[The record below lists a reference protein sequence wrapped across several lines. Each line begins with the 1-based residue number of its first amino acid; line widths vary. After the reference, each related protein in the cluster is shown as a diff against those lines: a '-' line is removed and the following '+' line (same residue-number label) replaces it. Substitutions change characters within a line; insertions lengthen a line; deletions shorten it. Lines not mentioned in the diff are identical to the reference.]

1 MKRRKFLLSSLL
13 GGAAVTL
20 PLAYSCKPATDNSAT
35 SASAPKKS
43 YLDEVTVQQMQE
55 WLKDGKYSSED
66 IVKTYLD
73 QIRDIDK
80 NGPATN
86 SIIELNPD
94 ATEIARQLDNERN
107 LGKVRGPLHGIPI
120 VIKDNIDTA
129 DKMAT
134 SAGSLALAKNIAKK
148 DAFIV
153 SKLREA
159 GAIILAKTNLSEWA
173 NFRSS
178 RSSSGWSGRG
188 GQTRNPYMLNRNPCG
203 SSSGTAVAVSAN
215 LCAAG
220 IGTETDGSIVCPSSI
235 NGIVGI
241 KPTLG
246 LCSRS
251 GIIPIAESQDTAGPM
266 ARTVAD
272 AVILLGVL
280 TGKDDNDTR
289 TAESEG
295 KVFTDYTQFLTADGL
310 KGARVGIARNFF
322 GFHEKVDAVMEDA
335 IKALTAAGAKIIDPA
350 NIEFVKECSE
360 TEYQVLQYEFKDGLN
375 KYLQGIDPSLGIKSL
390 DDVIKFNI
398 DHADEEMRYFGQEV
412 MLETQKKGPLT
423 DNQYQRVLATT
434 KKYATESG
442 IDSAMKRRSLDVII
456 APTNGPAW
464 VTDLING
471 DHYLG
476 GSSTPAACAGYPSIT
491 VPAGFVEGLPIGI
504 SFIGKAWSEPQ
515 LIKYAY
521 AFEQATKHRKAPELN
536 PGM

>member
-1 MKRRKFLLSSLL
+1 MIRRKFLLSSLL
-13 GGAAVTL
+13 GGVAVTL
-20 PLAYSCKPATDNSAT
+20 PLANACKPTGDNT
-35 SASAPKKS
+35 VASVSSPQKS
-43 YLDEVTVQQMQE
+43 YLDEVTLQQMQG
-55 WLKDGKYSSED
+55 WLKSGKYTSED

-73 QIRDIDK
+73 QIKDIDK

-94 ATEIARQLDNERN
+94 AIETARQLDQERKA
-107 LGKVRGPLHGIPI
+107 GKVRGPLHGIPI

-159 GAIILAKTNLSEWA
+159 GAIIIAKTNLSEWA
-173 NFRSS
+173 NFRSNH
-178 RSSSGWSGRG
+178 SSSGWSARG

-220 IGTETDGSIVCPSSI
+220 IGTETDGSIVCPSGI

-251 GIIPIAESQDTAGPM
+251 GIIPIAETQDTAGPM
-266 ARTVAD
+266 ARTVTD
-272 AVILLGVL
+272 AAILLGAL
-280 TGKDDNDTR
+280 TGTDVNDAR

-295 KVFTDYTQFLTADGL
+295 KVFTDYTQFLVADGL
-310 KGARVGIARNFF
+310 KGVRVGIARNFF
-322 GFHEKVDAVMEDA
+322 GFHEKADAVMEEA
-335 IKALTAAGAKIIDPA
+335 IKAMVSAGARIVDPA
-350 NIEFVKECSE
+350 NIEFVKECSDS
-360 TEYQVLQYEFKDGLN
+360 EYQVLLYEFKDGLN
-375 KYLQGIDPSLGIKSL
+375 KYLQNVDPSIGIKTI
-390 DDVIKFNI
+390 DDIIKFNL
-398 DHADEEMRYFGQEV
+398 DHADEELRYFGQEI
-412 MLETQKKGPLT
+412 MLEAQKKGPLT
-423 DNQYQRVLATT
+423 DAPYQRFLNAT
-434 KKYATESG
+434 KKYSQESG

-464 VTDLING
+464 VTDIING

-491 VPAGFVEGLPIGI
+491 VPAGFVEGLPIGL

-515 LIKYAY
+515 LLKYAY
-521 AFEQATKHRKAPELN
+521 AFEQATKHRKAPELKSEI
-536 PGM
+536 